1 MTNVPQRFD
10 YLMMRFVLIVVSLVT
25 FSAVAFGQTTLP
37 GKYEGVAKTAGAAD
51 MPITLELKDNG
62 GKIAG
67 SLMSG
72 QNHLEISEATLM
84 EGKLTIKLGAEAKDG
99 VLNAKVDGDKIA
111 GEWTA
116 GTQKR
121 AVELTRVTATATA
134 TAAAAGAPVNLTGQW
149 EAVADA
155 NGQPFPFLL
164 TLKVE
169 GENVTGSSSSQLG
182 ESTIKTGTW
191 KDGKL
196 NFQVEG
202 QNGVIVM
209 SASVVDGK
217 LSGEFDFAGQLQG
230 KWVAVK
236 KN

>member
-99 VLNAKVDGDKIA
+99 VLNAKDDGDKIA

-116 GTQKR
+116 GTQNR
-121 AVELTRVTATATA
+121 AVEWTRVTATATA

-149 EAVADA
+149 DAVADA

-169 GENVTGSSSSQLG
+169 GETVTGNSSSQLG
-182 ESTIKTGTW
+182 EAAVKGTW

-196 NFQVEG
+196 VFQAEG
-202 QNGVIVM
+202 QNGTINM
-209 SASVVDGK
+209 SATVIEGK
-217 LSGEFDFAGQLQG
+217 LSGEYDYAGQLQG
-230 KWVAVK
+230 KWVAIR